1 MTLKTNDMTSER
13 LESSETLSSNVL
25 PIAIILVL
33 LVQLVLTTLIW
44 RDMRALRVGSR
55 TELAGLGLG
64 NNACPGLELDTP
76 APQLTLTDSG
86 GKTVSLLDDYRG
98 QHILL
103 MFSSTTCPYCRA
115 LYDDLVDYDQNMRAE
130 NVKFVMASLGHDD
143 TANIAMQQEYGFRFP
158 VLDATRDSFIDYYI
172 PGTPTFV
179 FIGTDGR
186 IKGCQ
191 VLQSAGDIN
200 EFSQE
205 FIQQ

>member
-1 MTLKTNDMTSER
+1 MNHKADDITSER
-13 LESSETLSSNVL
+13 PGSNETLSNNLLSS
-25 PIAIILVL
+25 AIIVVL

-44 RDMRALRVGSR
+44 RDLQAVPAGSR

-76 APQLTLTDSG
+76 APQLTLTDSS

-98 QHILL
+98 QYILL

-115 LYDDLVDYDQNMRAE
+115 LYDDLVDYDQNMRPE

-143 TANIAMQQEYGFRFP
+143 TANIAMQQEYGFQFP

-179 FIGTDGR
+179 FVGTDGR

-191 VLQSAGDIN
+191 VLQSAKDIN
-200 EFSQE
+200 EFSEE
-205 FIQQ
+205 FIQ